1 MKGERR
7 NRNFTQGGTAHTAT
21 GDEYPLPEANPS
33 EPPTPDALL
42 CRQLVEETSDLYR
55 VPLSKHRALL
65 VEEVA
70 GLQTWLNRIASRA
83 GITPEEIAA
92 TVKRKASQSGNVAR
106 NTAPPKTAPK
116 TARLHSGG
124 RNRLLDALR
133 RELSAC
139 QSACLAV
146 SFVLESGLDLIEGDL
161 RCALLRGAS
170 IRFLTTD
177 YLQVTEP
184 EALRRLIRLPGH
196 IEVRAYSHPNRAF
209 HPKAYLFDHGDTNGC
224 AFVGSSNLSR
234 SGLIDGVEWT
244 WSIRSL
250 DYGHPLE
257 ELLSEFECLFRSDYT
272 RPVTPAWIDAY
283 AAGRIPDIS
292 PTHEPVVALSAT
304 EPRPVQILALAE
316 LERLR
321 REGEVRALVVAAT
334 GLGKTWLAA
343 FDSRA
348 FSRVLFIAHRE
359 ELLNQAALAFS
370 AVHPGR
376 SVGFVADTRHEIDR
390 DLVFATIQTLSRS
403 RMLEEPALSQFD
415 YVVIDEFHH
424 AAAPSYIKVISRLT
438 PRFLLGLTATPYR
451 SDNRDIYAICDGN
464 LAYEVG
470 LFEAISLGWLCPF
483 RYFGVADVVDYG
495 SDLLNKSRTR
505 YDPSRLSTRY
515 RDPLRNELILSH
527 FRAHP
532 SRAALGFCISIDHAE
547 FMATTFSDAGISA
560 LALHSKSA
568 PDERSTAIERLST
581 GNIAIIFTVDLFNE
595 GVDIPCVD
603 LVLFLRPTESMTV
616 FLQQLGRGLRLHGS
630 KERLTVID
638 LIGNH
643 RNAHFKL
650 PFLVGLEDDDPDAPQ
665 DALKEVRALT
675 RGIRPPALPSGV
687 EIQIE
692 ELAVEKLA
700 EAVKAGVT
708 KNVLLAEAFRDLRQ
722 LLGHRP
728 TLPELERQGRFCAEH
743 YLKRTRWGSWYATLR
758 ALDELSPQEIEVHTE
773 CGEFLKEV
781 ESTAMTKSFKMVVL
795 NALLETNSLAV
806 GLPIGEI
813 AEHFRKHFSNEVNRP
828 EISGTSVED
837 LSNCGEN
844 TLVQYILENPIR
856 AWIGE
861 NRSEPSRWFAYDRIE
876 KRFLYTGPQPRH
888 WAVFVAAIRERVE
901 YRLMRYHQRRH
912 GRTRVAK
919 VIRTQGSA
927 CIMLGEENGD
937 GLPRN
942 SGWKVVQV
950 GGEFL
955 YAKFAKV
962 AVNVIKRRPVDGPG
976 EPNIL
981 VEALQRLFADSDLLA
996 FRRAYRISIVRST
1009 DSEAWQFVPLEEAP
1023 SFS

>member
-1 MKGERR
+1 MKGERH
-7 NRNFTQGGTAHTAT
+7 NRKFPREGTAPSAT
-21 GDEYPLPEANPS
+21 GHEYPLPKEHPSDPANS
-33 EPPTPDALL
+33 DLIL
-42 CRQLVEETSDLYR
+42 CRQLVEETSNLYR
-55 VPLSKHRALL
+55 VPLSEHRALL
-65 VEEVA
+65 VEEIA
-70 GLQTWLNRIASRA
+70 GLQIWLNRIASRA

-92 TVKRKASQSGNVAR
+92 TLEGKASPSGNFSR
-106 NTAPPKTAPK
+106 NTVSLDTAPRP
-116 TARLHSGG
+116 ARLRSGG

-139 QSACLAV
+139 RSACLAV
-146 SFVLESGLDLIEGDL
+146 SFVLESGLDLLEGDL

-209 HPKAYLFDHGDTNGC
+209 HPKAYLFNLGDGDGC

-244 WSIRSL
+244 WSIRSS

-257 ELLSEFECLFRSDYT
+257 ELLSEFDGLFESDYT

-283 AAGRIPDIS
+283 AAGRILES
-292 PTHEPVVALSAT
+292 GLAREPVVVPNAT
-304 EPRPVQILALAE
+304 EPRPVQVLALAE

-343 FDSRA
+343 FDSRS
-348 FSRVLFIAHRE
+348 FNRVLFIAHRE
-359 ELLNQAALAFS
+359 ELLTQAAQAFS
-370 AVHPGR
+370 AVHLGR
-376 SVGFVADTRHEIDR
+376 SVGLVADTRHEIDR
-390 DLVFATIQTLSRS
+390 DLVFATIQTLSRA
-403 RMLEEPALSQFD
+403 RVLTDPALSQFD

-424 AAAPSYIKVISRLT
+424 AAAPSYTTVISQLA

-451 SDNRDIYAICDGN
+451 ADNRDIYAICHGN

-483 RYFGVADVVDYG
+483 RYYGVADVVDYG
-495 SDLLNKSRTR
+495 SHLLNKSRTR
-505 YDPSRLSTRY
+505 YDSARLSNRY
-515 RDPLRNELILSH
+515 RDPLRNELILRH

-532 SRAALGFCISIDHAE
+532 SRAAIGFCVSIDHAD
-547 FMATTFSDAGISA
+547 FMATTFRDAGISA

-568 PDERSTAIERLST
+568 SDERSTAIQRLSS

-603 LVLFLRPTESMTV
+603 LVMFLRPTESMTI
-616 FLQQLGRGLRLHGS
+616 FLQQLGRGLRLHEG

-650 PFLVGLEDDDPDAPQ
+650 PFLVGLEDDDLDAPKH
-665 DALKEVRALT
+665 ALQKVRQLM
-675 RGIRPPALPSGV
+675 RGNRPPELPLGIEV
-687 EIQIE
+687 EIE

-700 EAVKAGVT
+700 EAIKVGAT
-708 KNVLLAEAFRDLRQ
+708 QNVLLAEAFHDLRQ
-722 LLGHRP
+722 MLGRRP
-728 TLPELERQGRFCAEH
+728 TLPELERQGRFCAAH
-743 YLKRTRWGSWYATLR
+743 YLRRTHWGGWYETLR
-758 ALDELSPQEIEVHTE
+758 ELDELSPQEIEVHTE
-773 CGEFLKEV
+773 CGEFLKDI
-781 ESTAMTKSFKMVVL
+781 ESTAMTKSFKMIVL
-795 NALLETNSLAV
+795 NALLDTNSLAS
-806 GLPIGEI
+806 GLQLGEI
-813 AEHFRKHFSNEVNRP
+813 ADYFRKHFSKDANRP

-837 LSNCGEN
+837 IVNCGESI
-844 TLVQYILENPIR
+844 LVQYILENPIR

-861 NRSEPSRWFAYDRIE
+861 NRNEPSRWFAYDRIE

-888 WAVFVAAIRERVE
+888 WAVFVTAIRERVE
-901 YRLMRYHQRRH
+901 YRLMRYHQRRY

-919 VIRTQGSA
+919 VIRTESGA
-927 CIMLGEENGD
+927 CIMLGSENGD

-962 AVNVIKRRPVDGPG
+962 AVNVIKRRPVDGRE

-981 VEALQRLFADSDLLA
+981 VEALQRLFADPDILA

-1009 DSEAWQFVPLEEAP
+1009 DSEAWQLVPLEEAP
-1023 SFS
+1023 V